1 MNYWT
6 TKALNSLAPDAV
18 WSMDA
23 EDYDQ
28 LTWLEKPVWEGG
40 QKKPTREEVEEEV
53 ARLQAEYEAK
63 EYQRQRA
70 PEYPDLREFVD
81 AYYWAQKGDETKMN
95 EYITKCDAVKDMYP
109 KPL

>member
-1 MNYWT
+1 MNVTY
-6 TKALNSLAPDAV
+6 AICSLRPNAQFTCTD
-18 WSMDA
+18 

-28 LTWLEKPVWEGG
+28 IDWLEPPVWEGG

-63 EYQRQRA
+63 EYRRQRA

>member
-1 MNYWT
+1 MDIVQALYSLT
-6 TKALNSLAPDAV
+6 PKAKWSLNGDT
-18 WSMDA
+18 
-23 EDYDQ
+23 YDGLQ
-28 LTWLEKPVWEGG
+28 WLEKPVWEGG

-81 AYYWAQKGDETKMN
+81 AYYWAQKGDENKMN

>member
-1 MNYWT
+1 MNISE
-6 TKALNSLAPDAV
+6 ALISLKPGAQ
-18 WSMDA
+18 WSLNGD
-23 EDYDQ
+23 EYNG
-28 LTWLEKPVWEGG
+28 LIWNEPPVWEGG

>member
-1 MNYWT
+1 MDIVQALYSLT
-6 TKALNSLAPDAV
+6 PKAKWSLNGDT
-18 WSMDA
+18 
-23 EDYDQ
+23 YDGLQ
-28 LTWLEKPVWEGG
+28 WLEKPVWEGG

-70 PEYPDLREFVD
+70 PEYPYLREFVD

>member
-1 MNYWT
+1 MNISE
-6 TKALNSLAPDAV
+6 ALISLKPGAQ
-18 WSMDA
+18 WSLNGD
-23 EDYDQ
+23 EYNG
-28 LTWLEKPVWEGG
+28 LIWNEPPVWEGG

-109 KPL
+109 KP

>member
-1 MNYWT
+1 MNIPE
-6 TKALNSLAPDAV
+6 ALTFLRPGAE
-18 WSMDA
+18 WSID
-23 EDYDQ
+23 DDTYDG
-28 LTWLEKPVWEGG
+28 LNWLDKI
-40 QKKPTREEVEEEV
+40 QTKPTEEEVQAEV

-109 KPL
+109 KP

>member
-1 MNYWT
+1 MNISE
-6 TKALNSLAPDAV
+6 ALISLKPGAQ
-18 WSMDA
+18 WSLNGD
-23 EDYDQ
+23 EYNG
-28 LTWLEKPVWEGG
+28 LIWNEPPVWEGG

-95 EYITKCDAVKDMYP
+95 EYITKCDAVKDIYP
-109 KPL
+109 KP

>member
-1 MNYWT
+1 MNISE
-6 TKALNSLAPDAV
+6 ALISLKPGAL
-18 WSMDA
+18 WSLNGD
-23 EDYDQ
+23 EYNG
-28 LTWLEKPVWEGG
+28 LIWNEPPVWEGG

-109 KPL
+109 KP

>member
-1 MNYWT
+1 MNISE
-6 TKALNSLAPDAV
+6 ALISLKPGAQ
-18 WSMDA
+18 WSLNGD
-23 EDYDQ
+23 EYNG
-28 LTWLEKPVWEGG
+28 LIWNEPPVWEGG

-53 ARLQAEYEAK
+53 ARLQTEYEAK